1 MMQEVAAGNPSSK
14 RLSRPLTL
22 LAIAATL
29 ATGGVMAYTVWQGRI
44 QQSSPIESTVISTPQ
59 IKTVTALG
67 RLEPEGEAI
76 ALSAPTSAEGNR
88 VDQLLVKEG
97 DRVRKGQVIAILN
110 SRDRL
115 QASVMQ
121 AQEQVRVAQA
131 KLDQVRAGAKTGE
144 IQAQR
149 SQIAQLEAE
158 RVGDLNAQAAT
169 VARLEAEVQN
179 AQVEYH
185 RYALLYQNGAV
196 SASQRDSKRL
206 TLTTAQKQL
215 QEAQAARDRTRNS
228 RQQQLN
234 EARATLD
241 RIAEVRPV
249 DVQVAQADVRQA
261 LAAVEQAKANLEQA
275 SVRSPQDGQILKIYT
290 RPGELISNDGIAEI
304 GRTQQMFAIA
314 EVYQSD
320 IKNIRPGQTARVSSD
335 SIDSE
340 LNGTV
345 EQVGYKVLRQ
355 DIVNSDPSANIDGR
369 IVEVKIR
376 LDAGSS
382 SKAARLTNQQV
393 KVVIE
398 L

>member
-1 MMQEVAAGNPSSK
+1 MTQEVAAGNLSSK
-14 RLSRPLTL
+14 RFPRPLMVV
-22 LAIAATL
+22 AIAAAL
-29 ATGGVMAYTVWQGRI
+29 ATGGASVYTFWQM
-44 QQSSPIESTVISTPQ
+44 QSSQSSPAQPVETSTPQ

-67 RLEPEGEAI
+67 RVEPEGEVI
-76 ALSAPTSAEGNR
+76 ELSAPTSTEGNR
-88 VDQLLVKEG
+88 VDELLVQEG
-97 DRVRKGQVIAILN
+97 DRIRKGQAIAVLN

-115 QASVMQ
+115 QAAVLQ

-131 KLDQVRAGAKTGE
+131 KLTQVRAGAKTGE

-149 SQIAQLEAE
+149 SEIAQLDAE
-158 RVGDLNAQAAT
+158 RVGDLNTQSAT
-169 VARLEAEVQN
+169 IARLEAEVQN
-179 AQVEYH
+179 AQVEYQ
-185 RYALLYQNGAV
+185 RYASLYQNGAI
-196 SASQRDSKRL
+196 SASQRDSKQL
-206 TLTTAQKQL
+206 ALTTTQRQL
-215 QEAQAARDRTRNS
+215 QEAQAALDRTRNS

-241 RIAEVRPV
+241 QIAEVRPV
-249 DVQVAQADVRQA
+249 DVQVAQADVKQA

-275 SVRSPQDGQILKIYT
+275 YVRSPQEGQILKIHT

-314 EVYQSD
+314 EVYESD

-335 SIDSE
+335 SIDGE
-340 LNGTV
+340 LNGSV

-355 DIVNSDPSANIDGR
+355 DIVNTDPSANIDGR

-376 LDAGSS
+376 LDANSS
-382 SKAARLTNQQV
+382 RKAARLTNQQV
-393 KVVIE
+393 KVVIQ

>member
-29 ATGGVMAYTVWQGRI
+29 ATGGVMAYTVWAGRMP
-44 QQSSPIESTVISTPQ
+44 QSSTTPSTVISTPQ

-97 DRVRKGQVIAILN
+97 DRVRKGQAIAILN

-158 RVGDLNAQAAT
+158 RVGDLNAQGAT

-179 AQVEYH
+179 AQVEYQ

-249 DVQVAQADVRQA
+249 DVQVAQANVRQA

-340 LNGTV
+340 LSGTV

-376 LDAGSS
+376 LDADSS
-382 SKAARLTNQQV
+382 GKAARLTNQQV

>member
-22 LAIAATL
+22 VAIAATL
-29 ATGGVMAYTVWQGRI
+29 ATGGVMAYTVWAGRMP
-44 QQSSPIESTVISTPQ
+44 QSSTTPSTVISTPQ

-97 DRVRKGQVIAILN
+97 DRVRKGQAIAFLN

-179 AQVEYH
+179 AQVEYQ

-206 TLTTAQKQL
+206 ILTTSQKQL
-215 QEAQAARDRTRNS
+215 QEAQAARDRTQNS

-320 IKNIRPGQTARVSSD
+320 IKNIRPGQTAQVSSD

-340 LNGTV
+340 LMGTV

-376 LDAGSS
+376 LDADSS

-393 KVVIE
+393 KVVIK

>member
-1 MMQEVAAGNPSSK
+1 MQEVAAGNPSSK

-29 ATGGVMAYTVWQGRI
+29 ATGGVMAYTVWAGRMP
-44 QQSSPIESTVISTPQ
+44 QSSTTPSTVISTPQ

-88 VDQLLVKEG
+88 VEQLLVKEG
-97 DRVRKGQVIAILN
+97 DRVAKGQAIAILN

-179 AQVEYH
+179 AQVEYQ

-241 RIAEVRPV
+241 QIAEVRPV

-320 IKNIRPGQTARVSSD
+320 IKNIRPGQMARVSSD

-340 LNGTV
+340 LSGTV

-382 SKAARLTNQQV
+382 GKAARLTNQQV

>member
-29 ATGGVMAYTVWQGRI
+29 ATGGVMVYSVSQGRMP
-44 QQSSPIESTVISTPQ
+44 QSSTTPSTVISTPQ

-97 DRVRKGQVIAILN
+97 DRVRKGQAIAILN

-179 AQVEYH
+179 AQVEYQ

-249 DVQVAQADVRQA
+249 DVQVAHADVRQA

-340 LNGTV
+340 LSGTV

-376 LDAGSS
+376 LDADSTR
-382 SKAARLTNQQV
+382 KAARLTNQQV

>member
-29 ATGGVMAYTVWQGRI
+29 ATGGVMAYTVWAGRMP
-44 QQSSPIESTVISTPQ
+44 QSSTTPSTAISTPQ

-88 VDQLLVKEG
+88 VDRLLVKEG
-97 DRVRKGQVIAILN
+97 DRVRKGQAIAILN

-115 QASVMQ
+115 QAALVE

-158 RVGDLNAQAAT
+158 RVGDLNEQAAT

-179 AQVEYH
+179 AQVEYQ

-234 EARATLD
+234 EARATLE

-314 EVYQSD
+314 EVYETD

-335 SIDSE
+335 SIDGE
-340 LNGTV
+340 LIGTV

-355 DIVNSDPSANIDGR
+355 DIVNTDPSANIDGR

-376 LDAGSS
+376 LNADSS
-382 SKAARLTNQQV
+382 RKAARLTNQQV

>member
-29 ATGGVMAYTVWQGRI
+29 ATGGVMAYSVSQGRI
-44 QQSSPIESTVISTPQ
+44 QQSSPTPSTVISTPQ
-59 IKTVTALG
+59 IQTVTALG

-97 DRVRKGQVIAILN
+97 DRVRKGQAIAILN

-131 KLDQVRAGAKTGE
+131 KLEQVRAGAKTGE

-179 AQVEYH
+179 AQVEYQ

-340 LNGTV
+340 LSGTV

-382 SKAARLTNQQV
+382 GKAARLTNQQV

>member
-1 MMQEVAAGNPSSK
+1 
-14 RLSRPLTL
+14 
-22 LAIAATL
+22 
-29 ATGGVMAYTVWQGRI
+29 
-44 QQSSPIESTVISTPQ
+44 
-59 IKTVTALG
+59 
-67 RLEPEGEAI
+67 
-76 ALSAPTSAEGNR
+76 

-97 DRVRKGQVIAILN
+97 DRVRKGQAIAILN
-110 SRDRL
+110 SRDRF

-179 AQVEYH
+179 AQVEYQ

-206 TLTTAQKQL
+206 TLTTSQKQL

-320 IKNIRPGQTARVSSD
+320 IKNIRPGQTAQVSSD

-340 LNGTV
+340 LIGTV

-376 LDAGSS
+376 LNADSS
-382 SKAARLTNQQV
+382 GKAARLTNQQV
-393 KVVIE
+393 KVVIK

>member
-22 LAIAATL
+22 VAIAATL
-29 ATGGVMAYTVWQGRI
+29 ATGGVMAYTVWAGRMP
-44 QQSSPIESTVISTPQ
+44 QSSTTPSTAISTPQ

-97 DRVRKGQVIAILN
+97 DRVRKGQAIAILN
-110 SRDRL
+110 SHDRL

-158 RVGDLNAQAAT
+158 RIGDLNAQAAT

-179 AQVEYH
+179 AQVEYQ

-206 TLTTAQKQL
+206 AFTTAQKQL
-215 QEAQAARDRTRNS
+215 QEAQAARDRTQNS

-275 SVRSPQDGQILKIYT
+275 SVRSPQNGQILKIYT

-320 IKNIRPGQTARVSSD
+320 IKNIRPGQRAQVSSD

-340 LNGTV
+340 LIGTV

-355 DIVNSDPSANIDGR
+355 DIVNTDPSANIDGR

-376 LDAGSS
+376 LDADSS
-382 SKAARLTNQQV
+382 GKAARLTNQQV
-393 KVVIE
+393 KVVIK

>member
-1 MMQEVAAGNPSSK
+1 MQEVAAGNPSSK

-29 ATGGVMAYTVWQGRI
+29 ATGGVMAYSVSQGRI
-44 QQSSPIESTVISTPQ
+44 QQSSPTPSTVISTPQ
-59 IKTVTALG
+59 IQTVTALG

-97 DRVRKGQVIAILN
+97 DRVRKGQAIAILN

-131 KLDQVRAGAKTGE
+131 KLEQVRAGAKTGE

-179 AQVEYH
+179 AQVEYQ

-340 LNGTV
+340 LSGTV

-382 SKAARLTNQQV
+382 GKAARLTNQQV

>member
-14 RLSRPLTL
+14 RLSRPLAL

-29 ATGGVMAYTVWQGRI
+29 ATSGVMAYSVSQGRI
-44 QQSSPIESTVISTPQ
+44 QQSSPTPSTVISTPQ
-59 IKTVTALG
+59 IQTVTALG

-97 DRVRKGQVIAILN
+97 DRVRKGQAIAILN

-179 AQVEYH
+179 AQVEYQ

-206 TLTTAQKQL
+206 ILTTSQKQL

-234 EARATLD
+234 EARATLE

-261 LAAVEQAKANLEQA
+261 LAAVEQAKTNLEQA

-340 LNGTV
+340 LSGTV

-376 LDAGSS
+376 LDADSTR
-382 SKAARLTNQQV
+382 KAARLTNQQV

>member
-22 LAIAATL
+22 VAIAATL
-29 ATGGVMAYTVWQGRI
+29 ATGGVMAYSVSQGRI
-44 QQSSPIESTVISTPQ
+44 QQSSTTPSTVISTPQ

-97 DRVRKGQVIAILN
+97 DRVRKGQAIAILN

-158 RVGDLNAQAAT
+158 RVGDLNTQAAT

-179 AQVEYH
+179 AQVEYQ
-185 RYALLYQNGAV
+185 RYASLYQNGAV

-206 TLTTAQKQL
+206 AFTTAQKQL
-215 QEAQAARDRTRNS
+215 QEAQAARDRTQNS

-320 IKNIRPGQTARVSSD
+320 IKNIRPGQTAQVSSD

-340 LNGTV
+340 LIGTV

-376 LDAGSS
+376 LDADSS
-382 SKAARLTNQQV
+382 GKAARLTNQQV
-393 KVVIE
+393 KVVIK

>member
-1 MMQEVAAGNPSSK
+1 MMQEVAAGNRSSK

-22 LAIAATL
+22 VAIAATL
-29 ATGGVMAYTVWQGRI
+29 ATGGVMAYSVSQGRI
-44 QQSSPIESTVISTPQ
+44 QQSSPTPSAAISTPQ
-59 IKTVTALG
+59 INTVTALG

-97 DRVRKGQVIAILN
+97 DRVRKGQAIAILN

-179 AQVEYH
+179 AQVEYQ

-206 TLTTAQKQL
+206 AFTTAQKQL
-215 QEAQAARDRTRNS
+215 QEAQAARDRTQNS

-320 IKNIRPGQTARVSSD
+320 IKNIRPGQTAQVSSD

-340 LNGTV
+340 LMGTV

-376 LDAGSS
+376 LDADSS

-393 KVVIE
+393 KVVIK

>member
-29 ATGGVMAYTVWQGRI
+29 ATGGVMAYTVWAGRMP
-44 QQSSPIESTVISTPQ
+44 QSSTTPSTVISTPQ

-88 VDQLLVKEG
+88 VEQLLVKEG
-97 DRVRKGQVIAILN
+97 DRVAKGQAIAILN

-179 AQVEYH
+179 AQVEYQ

-241 RIAEVRPV
+241 QIAEVRPV

-320 IKNIRPGQTARVSSD
+320 IKNIRPGQMARVSSD

-340 LNGTV
+340 LSGTV

-382 SKAARLTNQQV
+382 GKAARLTNQQV

>member
-1 MMQEVAAGNPSSK
+1 MQEVAAGNPSSK

-29 ATGGVMAYTVWQGRI
+29 ATGGVMAYTVWAGRI
-44 QQSSPIESTVISTPQ
+44 QQSSTTPSTAISTPQ

-97 DRVRKGQVIAILN
+97 DRVRKGQAIAILN

-131 KLDQVRAGAKTGE
+131 KLEQVRAGAKTGE

-169 VARLEAEVQN
+169 IARLEAEVQN
-179 AQVEYH
+179 AQVEYQ

-320 IKNIRPGQTARVSSD
+320 IKKIRPGQTAQVSSD

-340 LNGTV
+340 LIGTV

>member
-29 ATGGVMAYTVWQGRI
+29 ATGGVMAYTVWAGRI
-44 QQSSPIESTVISTPQ
+44 QQSSTTPSTAISTPQ

-97 DRVRKGQVIAILN
+97 DRVRKGQAIAILN

-131 KLDQVRAGAKTGE
+131 KLEQVRAGAKTGE

-169 VARLEAEVQN
+169 IARLEAEVQN
-179 AQVEYH
+179 AQVEYQ

-320 IKNIRPGQTARVSSD
+320 IKKIRPGQTAQVSSD

-340 LNGTV
+340 LIGTV

>member
-97 DRVRKGQVIAILN
+97 DRVRKGQAIAILN

-158 RVGDLNAQAAT
+158 RVGDLNEQAAT

-179 AQVEYH
+179 AQVEYQ

-206 TLTTAQKQL
+206 AFTTAQKQL
-215 QEAQAARDRTRNS
+215 QEAQAARDRTQNS

-320 IKNIRPGQTARVSSD
+320 IKNIRPGQTAQVSSD

-340 LNGTV
+340 LIGTV

-376 LDAGSS
+376 LDADSS
-382 SKAARLTNQQV
+382 GKAARLTNQQV
-393 KVVIE
+393 KVVIK

>member
-1 MMQEVAAGNPSSK
+1 MQEVAAGNPSSK

-29 ATGGVMAYTVWQGRI
+29 ATGGVMAYSVSQGRMP
-44 QQSSPIESTVISTPQ
+44 QSSTTPSTVISTPQ

-97 DRVRKGQVIAILN
+97 DRVRKGQAIAILN

-131 KLDQVRAGAKTGE
+131 KLEQVRAGAKTGE

-169 VARLEAEVQN
+169 IARLEAEVQN
-179 AQVEYH
+179 AQVEYQ

-340 LNGTV
+340 LSGTV

>member
-1 MMQEVAAGNPSSK
+1 MQEVAAGNPSSK

-22 LAIAATL
+22 VAIAATL
-29 ATGGVMAYTVWQGRI
+29 ATGGVMAYSVSQGRI
-44 QQSSPIESTVISTPQ
+44 QQSSTTPSTVISTPQ

-97 DRVRKGQVIAILN
+97 DRVRKGQAIAILN

-158 RVGDLNAQAAT
+158 RVGDLNTQAAT

-179 AQVEYH
+179 AQVEYQ
-185 RYALLYQNGAV
+185 RYASLYQNGAV

-206 TLTTAQKQL
+206 AFTTAQKQL
-215 QEAQAARDRTRNS
+215 QEAQAARDRTQNS

-320 IKNIRPGQTARVSSD
+320 IKNIRPGQTAQVSSD

-340 LNGTV
+340 LIGTV

-376 LDAGSS
+376 LDADSS
-382 SKAARLTNQQV
+382 GKAARLTNQQV
-393 KVVIE
+393 KVVIK

>member
-29 ATGGVMAYTVWQGRI
+29 ATGGVMAYSVSQGRI
-44 QQSSPIESTVISTPQ
+44 QQSSPTPSTVISTPQ
-59 IKTVTALG
+59 IQTVTALG

-97 DRVRKGQVIAILN
+97 DRVRKGQAIAILN
-110 SRDRL
+110 SRARL

-131 KLDQVRAGAKTGE
+131 KLEQVRAGAKTGE

-179 AQVEYH
+179 AQVEYQ

-234 EARATLD
+234 EARATLE

-340 LNGTV
+340 LIGTV

-376 LDAGSS
+376 LDADSTR
-382 SKAARLTNQQV
+382 KAARLTNQQV

>member
-29 ATGGVMAYTVWQGRI
+29 ATGGVMAYTVWAGRMP
-44 QQSSPIESTVISTPQ
+44 QSSTTPSTVISTPQ

-97 DRVRKGQVIAILN
+97 DRVRKGQAIAVLN

-179 AQVEYH
+179 AQVEYQ

-215 QEAQAARDRTRNS
+215 QEAQAARDRTQNS

-320 IKNIRPGQTARVSSD
+320 IKKIRPGQTAQVSSD

-340 LNGTV
+340 LIGTV
-345 EQVGYKVLRQ
+345 EQIGYKVLRQ

-376 LDAGSS
+376 LDADSS
-382 SKAARLTNQQV
+382 GKAARLTNQQV
-393 KVVIE
+393 KVVIK

>member
-29 ATGGVMAYTVWQGRI
+29 ATGGVMAYSVSQGRMP
-44 QQSSPIESTVISTPQ
+44 QSSTTPSTVISTPQ

-97 DRVRKGQVIAILN
+97 DRVRKGQAIAILN

-131 KLDQVRAGAKTGE
+131 KLEQVRAGAKTGE

-169 VARLEAEVQN
+169 IARLEAEVQN
-179 AQVEYH
+179 AQVEYQ

-340 LNGTV
+340 LSGTV

>member
-22 LAIAATL
+22 VAIAATL
-29 ATGGVMAYTVWQGRI
+29 ATGGVMAYTVWAGRMP
-44 QQSSPIESTVISTPQ
+44 QSSTTPSTAISTPQ

-97 DRVRKGQVIAILN
+97 DRVRKGQAIAILN
-110 SRDRL
+110 SHDRL

-179 AQVEYH
+179 AQVEYQ

-206 TLTTAQKQL
+206 AFTTAQKQL
-215 QEAQAARDRTRNS
+215 QEAQAARDRTQNS

-275 SVRSPQDGQILKIYT
+275 SVRSPQNGQILKIYT

-320 IKNIRPGQTARVSSD
+320 IKNIRPGQRAQVSSD

-340 LNGTV
+340 LIGTV

-355 DIVNSDPSANIDGR
+355 DIVNTDPSANIDGR

-376 LDAGSS
+376 LDADSS
-382 SKAARLTNQQV
+382 GKAARLTNQQV
-393 KVVIE
+393 KVVIK

>member
-1 MMQEVAAGNPSSK
+1 MQEVAAGNPSSK

-29 ATGGVMAYTVWQGRI
+29 ATSGVMAYSVSQGRI
-44 QQSSPIESTVISTPQ
+44 QQSSTTPSTAISTPEIQ
-59 IKTVTALG
+59 TVTALG

-97 DRVRKGQVIAILN
+97 DRVRKGQAIAILN

-179 AQVEYH
+179 AQVEYQ

-234 EARATLD
+234 EARATLE

-340 LNGTV
+340 LSGTV

-382 SKAARLTNQQV
+382 GKAARLTNQQV

>member
-1 MMQEVAAGNPSSK
+1 MQEVAAGNPSSK
-14 RLSRPLTL
+14 RLSRPLAL

-29 ATGGVMAYTVWQGRI
+29 ATSGVMAYSVSQGRI
-44 QQSSPIESTVISTPQ
+44 QPSSPTPSTAVSTPRIQ
-59 IKTVTALG
+59 TVTALG

-88 VDQLLVKEG
+88 VEQLLVKEG
-97 DRVRKGQVIAILN
+97 DRVAKGQAIAILN

-131 KLDQVRAGAKTGE
+131 KFDQVRAGAKTGE

-179 AQVEYH
+179 AQVEYQ
-185 RYALLYQNGAV
+185 RYASLYQNGAV

-206 TLTTAQKQL
+206 ILTTSQKQL

-234 EARATLD
+234 EARATLE

-340 LNGTV
+340 LSGTV

-376 LDAGSS
+376 LDADSTR
-382 SKAARLTNQQV
+382 KAARLTNQQV

>member
-29 ATGGVMAYTVWQGRI
+29 ATGGVMAYTVWAGRI
-44 QQSSPIESTVISTPQ
+44 PQSSTTPSTVISTPQ

-97 DRVRKGQVIAILN
+97 DRVRKGQAIAILN
-110 SRDRL
+110 SRDRF

-179 AQVEYH
+179 AQVEYQ

-206 TLTTAQKQL
+206 TLTTSQKQL

-320 IKNIRPGQTARVSSD
+320 IKNIRPGQTAQVSSD

-340 LNGTV
+340 LIGTV

-376 LDAGSS
+376 LNADSS
-382 SKAARLTNQQV
+382 GKAARLTNQQV
-393 KVVIE
+393 KVVIK

>member
-22 LAIAATL
+22 VAIAATL
-29 ATGGVMAYTVWQGRI
+29 ATGGVMAYTVWAGRMP
-44 QQSSPIESTVISTPQ
+44 QSSTAPSTVISTPQ

-97 DRVRKGQVIAILN
+97 DRVRKGQAIAILN

-179 AQVEYH
+179 AQVEYQ

-206 TLTTAQKQL
+206 AFTTAQKQL
-215 QEAQAARDRTRNS
+215 QEAQAARDRTQNS

-320 IKNIRPGQTARVSSD
+320 IKNIRPGQTAQVSSD

-340 LNGTV
+340 LIGTV

-376 LDAGSS
+376 LDADSS

-393 KVVIE
+393 KVVIK

>member
-29 ATGGVMAYTVWQGRI
+29 ATGGVMAYTVWAGRMP
-44 QQSSPIESTVISTPQ
+44 QSSTTPSTVISTPQ
-59 IKTVTALG
+59 IQTVTALG

-97 DRVRKGQVIAILN
+97 DLVRKGQAIAILN

-131 KLDQVRAGAKTGE
+131 KLEQVRAGAKTGE

-179 AQVEYH
+179 AHVEYQ

-241 RIAEVRPV
+241 RIAEVRSV

-290 RPGELISNDGIAEI
+290 RPGELIRNDGIAEI

-335 SIDSE
+335 SIDSK
-340 LNGTV
+340 LSGTV

-382 SKAARLTNQQV
+382 GKAARLTNQQV